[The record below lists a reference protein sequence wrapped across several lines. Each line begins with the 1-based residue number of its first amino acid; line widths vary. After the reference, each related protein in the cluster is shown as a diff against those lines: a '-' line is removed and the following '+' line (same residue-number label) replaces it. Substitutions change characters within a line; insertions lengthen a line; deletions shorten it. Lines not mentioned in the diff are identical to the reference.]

1 MFRTKGLKCDT
12 NSYLEGKSGVS
23 GGVSKSP
30 LFVTFDSR
38 VAERPLKIILS
49 HFQFY
54 LPPLKLL
61 HFPYWTSKI
70 QYNLMKFTSFD
81 VDFLIF
87 QITKLQIFFAQ
98 SLCFCYLGPPVGVK
112 AWKRHQAASLN
123 HSFRWGAHRVRAAVA
138 QIVLVVRKLLL
149 VSEWWKV
156 EGCETSNCWSEL
168 KGCYCCCQRFS
179 WQQSYFKTKHL

>member
-1 MFRTKGLKCDT
+1 MWHKFLPWGEIRSFWRCVKVTIVRHIWFKSCWTSLK
-12 NSYLEGKSGVS
+12 KH
-23 GGVSKSP
+23 
-30 LFVTFDSR
+30 FVTFS
-38 VAERPLKIILS
+38 IL
-49 HFQFY
+49 QY

-70 QYNLMKFTSFD
+70 QYNLIKFTSFD

-112 AWKRHQAASLN
+112 AWKRHQTASLN
-123 HSFRWGAHRVRAAVA
+123 HSFCWGAHRVRAAVA